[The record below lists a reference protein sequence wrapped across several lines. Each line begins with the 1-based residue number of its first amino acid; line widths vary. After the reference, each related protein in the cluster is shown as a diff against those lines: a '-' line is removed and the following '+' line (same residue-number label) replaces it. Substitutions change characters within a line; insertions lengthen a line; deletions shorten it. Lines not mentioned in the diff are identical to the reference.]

1 MVEKR
6 IRIVVVKTSF
16 CLSETSVVL
25 DQVDNAM
32 LLVHDVVTTCCH
44 PRIAIDV
51 YMTIVLNVPITK
63 QVDGMDVLLVPIKK
77 YVLLIMIVLVKCVK
91 VAFACRATIKSK
103 IHMKLVSMAVDL
115 FVVKD
120 AATERHVRYLVI
132 VLLVFVLERMEMK
145 NVSLVTMNIETV
157 MKRVGMVVV
166 QLVPEDAIKMKDVKL
181 DPIVLPV
188 IVIWKLR

>member
-1 MVEKR
+1 
-6 IRIVVVKTSF
+6 IVVVKTSF
-16 CLSETSVVL
+16 CLLETSVVL

-44 PRIAIDV
+44 LRIVIDV

-63 QVDGMDVLLVPIKK
+63 QVDGMVVLLVPIRK
-77 YVLLIMIVLVKCVK
+77 YVLNIMIVLVKCVK

-103 IHMKLVSMAVDL
+103 IPMKLVSMAVDL
-115 FVVKD
+115 YVAKD